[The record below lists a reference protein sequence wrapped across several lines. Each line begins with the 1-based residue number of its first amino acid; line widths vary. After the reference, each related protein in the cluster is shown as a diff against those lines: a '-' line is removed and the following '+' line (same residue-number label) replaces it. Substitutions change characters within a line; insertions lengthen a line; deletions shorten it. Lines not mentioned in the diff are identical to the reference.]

1 MAAALCFLLAYL
13 QLTMAEKLTSRQKWQ
28 LAVRLLVL
36 YSPLLMYV
44 NLPESDRNFPSLV
57 KILPFTLV
65 FCLIT
70 ICLYFLWIT
79 ATDWIQNQLF
89 RRFGDDFLLDFSWLS
104 LVLTMLVSLGLALLY
119 TKALQLILY
128 GLFTLIMQSGLWQH
142 SKNHAPPFTPEVFTY
157 LQRVNNVLNVVIIL
171 SAFYLTVISRSYQ
184 RLKNV
189 QLRAERSEKE
199 AALSQFEALKNQISP
214 HFLFNSLSIL
224 TSMVH
229 EDADLSEQYIKQLS
243 KVYRYILEQRD
254 QELVS
259 LKTELEFIR
268 AYTFLLQIRFEN
280 KFDVAIDVTPDQ
292 QSQYQIAPLSL
303 QLLVEN
309 AVKHNRM
316 SVQEPLRVHIY
327 CQNDELVI
335 ENPWQPRDQPEVSTG
350 VGLRNIINRYAL
362 LTDRKLAYG
371 REESEFVVK
380 IPLLT

>member
-1 MAAALCFLLAYL
+1 
-13 QLTMAEKLTSRQKWQ
+13 MAETLTSRQKWQ

-36 YSPLLMYV
+36 YAPLFIYV
-44 NLPESDRNFPSLV
+44 NLPESARNLPSLV
-57 KILPFTLV
+57 KMLPFSLV
-65 FCLIT
+65 FGLFT
-70 ICLYFLWIT
+70 IGLYYLWIT
-79 ATDWIQNQLF
+79 VTDWIQNQLF
-89 RRFGDDFLLDFSWLS
+89 RRFGEDFLLDFSWLS
-104 LVLTMLVSLGLALLY
+104 LILTMLISLGLALLY
-119 TKALQLILY
+119 TTVLQSLLY
-128 GLFTLIMQSGLWQH
+128 GVFTLINRSGLWQH
-142 SKNHAPPFTPEVFTY
+142 DKNHTSPFTPEVFAY
-157 LQRVNNVLNVVIIL
+157 LQRVNNVFNVVIIL

-184 RLKNV
+184 KLKTV

-243 KVYRYILEQRD
+243 KVYRYTLEQRE

-280 KFDVAIDVTPDQ
+280 KFDVVIDVTPDQ
-292 QSQYQIAPLSL
+292 QNQYQIVPLAL

-309 AVKHNRM
+309 VVKHNRM
-316 SVQEPLRVHIY
+316 SSQEPLRVRIY
-327 CQNDELVI
+327 CQNDELLV
-335 ENPWQPRDQPEVSTG
+335 ENPWQPRDQPERSTG

-362 LTDRKLAYG
+362 LTNRKLAYG
-371 REESEFVVK
+371 RQGESFVVR
-380 IPLLT
+380 IPLLNEVKSESAKSRIS